1 MLINSETLVAQI
13 YTIINKLFFF
23 EKKNIFQFQD
33 IRLYPSEIHLM
44 LDINEKEAVNA
55 SRIAERFGITKG
67 AVSQTITRLESKGI
81 LNKIKDPYNKNEL
94 SFSFTPIGKEVIKEF
109 KQRQELVLNQY
120 LTFLADLTESERAVI
135 QRFLSEMEA
144 MIDKV

>member
-13 YTIINKLFFF
+13 YTIINKFFFF
-23 EKKNIFQFQD
+23 EKKNILQFKG

-44 LDINEKEAVNA
+44 LEINEKQAVNA

-81 LNKIKDPYNKNEL
+81 LHKIKDPYNKNEL
-94 SFSFTPIGKEVIKEF
+94 SFLFTPTGKEVIKEF
-109 KQRQELVLNQY
+109 KQRQKLVLNQY
-120 LTFLADLTESERAVI
+120 LTFFTGLTESEREVI
-135 QRFLSEMEA
+135 QRFLSEMEG
-144 MIDKV
+144 MIDK

>member
-1 MLINSETLVAQI
+1 MTINAETLVAQI
-13 YTIINKLFFF
+13 YSIINKLIFF
-23 EKKNIFQFQD
+23 EKKNTFQFQG

-44 LDINEKEAVNA
+44 LEIYQKRAVNA

-81 LNKIKDPYNKNEL
+81 LHKIKDPYNKNEL

-109 KQRQELVLNQY
+109 KQRQEFVLSHY
-120 LTFLADLTESERAVI
+120 VTFLATLTESERAVI
-135 QRFLSEMEA
+135 QRFLTEMEA
-144 MIDKV
+144 MIDRV